1 MVAMNVVIN
10 IQAYV
15 VLVGMTVVIV
25 EMFGKKLQSKLTTT
39 KLHILDVD

>member
-25 EMFGKKLQSKLTTT
+25 EIFGLGRSYSQN
-39 KLHILDVD
+39 